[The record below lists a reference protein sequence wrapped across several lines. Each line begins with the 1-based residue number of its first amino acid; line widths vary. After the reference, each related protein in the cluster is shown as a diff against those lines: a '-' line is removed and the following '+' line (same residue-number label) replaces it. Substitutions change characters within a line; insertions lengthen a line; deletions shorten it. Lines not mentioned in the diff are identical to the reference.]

1 MGKKLLITLLVLLLE
16 TTLLIVIAAGDLGN
30 PEKQEILAG
39 QNRYRAEVNV
49 TPLAWSDNL
58 SAQAQKCAD
67 FNSANFLKQGTTKH
81 CPTPGYGQN
90 IALATASSNLT
101 LAQMVDLWGNE
112 KRYFINGEFPSVS
125 STGSPAAVGHYTQMI
140 WQNSSEVGCGE
151 ASAGGNN
158 ILVCD
163 YSPQGNINGTIVYA
177 PPRPPT
183 VLIQATNPY
192 SGWSQRNILSN
203 TVLNRPVSC
212 YFSLV

>member
-1 MGKKLLITLLVLLLE
+1 MERKLLINLLVLLLE
-16 TTLLIVIAAGDLGN
+16 TTLLLMIASGELRIQD
-30 PEKQEILAG
+30 KQEILAA
-39 QNRYRAEVNV
+39 QNRYRAEINV
-49 TPLAWSDNL
+49 TPLTWSDNL
-58 SAQAQKCAD
+58 SVQAQKCAD
-67 FNSANFLKQGTTKH
+67 YNAANFLKQGGMKH
-81 CPTPGYGQN
+81 CPTPGFGQN
-90 IALATASSNLT
+90 IAQVTASSHLT
-101 LAQMVDLWGNE
+101 LAQIVDLWGNE

-158 ILVCD
+158 LLVCD
-163 YSPQGNINGTIVYA
+163 YSPQGNINGAIVYA

-192 SGWSQRNILSN
+192 IGWSQRNILIN

-212 YFSLV
+212 YFSRV

>member
-1 MGKKLLITLLVLLLE
+1 MKKKLLINLVVLLLE
-16 TTLLIVIAAGDLGN
+16 TTLLIVMAAGELGN
-30 PEKQEILAG
+30 PEKQEILAA

-67 FNSANFLKQGTTKH
+67 FNAAKFLKQGTMKH
-81 CPTPGYGQN
+81 CPTPGFGQN
-90 IALATASSNLT
+90 IAQATASSHLT
-101 LAQMVDLWGNE
+101 LTQMVDQWGNE
-112 KRYFINGEFPSVS
+112 KRYFINGGFPSVS

-158 ILVCD
+158 LLVCD
-163 YSPQGNINGTIVYA
+163 YSPQGNINGTVVYA

-183 VLIQATNPY
+183 VLIQATNTY

>member
-1 MGKKLLITLLVLLLE
+1 MEKKLLINLLVLLLE
-16 TTLLIVIAAGDLGN
+16 TTLLIVMATGELGN
-30 PEKQEILAG
+30 PEKQEILAA

-49 TPLAWSDNL
+49 TPLTWSDNL

-67 FNSANFLKQGTTKH
+67 FNAANFLKQGGMKH
-81 CPTPGYGQN
+81 CPMPGYGQN
-90 IALATASSNLT
+90 IAQATASSHLT
-101 LAQMVDLWGNE
+101 LTQIVDLWGNE
-112 KRYFINGEFPSVS
+112 KRYFNNGEFPSVS
-125 STGSPAAVGHYTQMI
+125 TTGSPAAVGHYTQMI

-151 ASAGGNN
+151 ASAEGNN
-158 ILVCD
+158 LLVCD
-163 YSPQGNINGTIVYA
+163 YSPQGNINDAIVYA

-192 SGWSQRNILSN
+192 SGWSQRDILSN

>member
-1 MGKKLLITLLVLLLE
+1 MEKKLLINLLVLLLE
-16 TTLLIVIAAGDLGN
+16 TTLLIVMATGELGN
-30 PEKQEILAG
+30 PEKQEILAA

-49 TPLAWSDNL
+49 TPLTWSDNL

-67 FNSANFLKQGTTKH
+67 FNAANFLKQGTTKH
-81 CPTPGYGQN
+81 CPTPGNGQN
-90 IALATASSNLT
+90 IALATSSSHLT
-101 LAQMVDLWGNE
+101 SPQMVDLWGNE

-151 ASAGGNN
+151 AGAGGNN

-163 YSPQGNINGTIVYA
+163 YSPQGNINGTVVYA